1 MADPRTPQK
10 KATPMSLSSLALPL
24 RPIGV
29 VATGVALAALLAG
42 CGRDDATDPA
52 ADVTSGAAGGV
63 PSGAP
68 AGGPGGMPG
77 TFGEIAA
84 VSGDT
89 LQVRSQMAGQ
99 VAVTVT
105 DATTVTDQAAGTLAD
120 VKAGVC
126 VVVRS
131 ATAGDASATETA
143 GPTEVDAATVAI
155 VAAGDDGCD
164 AVGMFGGGPGGGPRP
179 TDLPSDFPSDLPSD
193 LPTDRPSGMPDG
205 GRMGAFGTNGEVTSV
220 TATAFVVKG
229 NDGDVTVT
237 VGSDTTYTKQVAS
250 DATAL
255 TVGRCVRVD
264 GDADDAGAVTARTI
278 QVSDAVN
285 DQCGR

>member
-1 MADPRTPQK
+1 MPDPRTPQK

-89 LQVRSQMAGQ
+89 LQVRSQ
-99 VAVTVT
+99 V
-105 DATTVTDQAAGTLAD
+105 AGTLAD

-164 AVGMFGGGPGGGPRP
+164 AVGMFGGGPGGGLRP

>member
-1 MADPRTPQK
+1 
-10 KATPMSLSSLALPL
+10 MSLNSLALPL
-24 RPIGV
+24 RPIGAL
-29 VATGVALAALLAG
+29 ATGVALAALLAG
-42 CGRDDATDPA
+42 CGGDDAAADPA
-52 ADVTSGAAGGV
+52 AGVTTDAAGNA

-77 TFGEIAA
+77 TSGEIAA

-89 LQVRSQMAGQ
+89 LQVRSQLAGQ

-120 VKAGVC
+120 VATGVC

-131 ATAGDASATETA
+131 AASADASATESA
-143 GPTEVDAATVAI
+143 APTEIDAAMVSI
-155 VAAGDDGCD
+155 VAAGDDGCE
-164 AVGMFGGGPGGGPRP
+164 AGGMFGGGPGGGERP
-179 TDLPSDFPSDLPSD
+179 SGMPTDLPSD
-193 LPTDRPSGMPDG
+193 LPTDRPSGMPGG
-205 GRMGAFGTNGEVTSV
+205 GRMGGFGANGEVTSV
-220 TATAFVVKG
+220 TATGFVVKG
-229 NDGDVTVT
+229 NDGEVSVT
-237 VGSDTTYTKQVAS
+237 VGTDTTYTKQVAS

>member
-1 MADPRTPQK
+1 MADSRNPQK
-10 KATPMSLSSLALPL
+10 KATPMSLSPHVLPL

-29 VATGVALAALLAG
+29 LATGVALAGLLVG
-42 CGRDDATDPA
+42 CGNDDAATDPA
-52 ADVTSGAAGGV
+52 AAAVSSNGAAGA

-68 AGGPGGMPG
+68 GRMPG
-77 TFGEIAA
+77 TSGEIAA
-84 VSGDT
+84 VNGDI

-120 VKAGVC
+120 VRTGVC

-131 ATAGDASATETA
+131 AGTGDDATVTESAA
-143 GPTEVDAATVAI
+143 PTEVDAASVSI
-155 VAAGDDGCD
+155 VAAGDDGCE
-164 AVGMFGGGPGGGPRP
+164 AIGMFGGGPGGGERQSGMP
-179 TDLPSDFPSDLPSD
+179 TDVPSDLPTD
-193 LPTDRPSGMPDG
+193 LPTDRPSGMPGG
-205 GRMGAFGTNGEVTSV
+205 GRMGGFGTNGEVTAV
-220 TATAFVVKG
+220 TATGFVVKG

-237 VGSDTTYTKQVAS
+237 VGGETTYTKQVAS

-264 GDADDAGAVTARTI
+264 GDADDAGAVTAETI

>member
-1 MADPRTPQK
+1 MAEPQKPQK
-10 KATPMSLSSLALPL
+10 KATPMSLSSPALPL

-29 VATGVALAALLAG
+29 MATGVALAALLAG
-42 CGRDDATDPA
+42 CGSDDATDPA
-52 ADVTSGAAGGV
+52 AAVTSGAPA
-63 PSGAP
+63 GAP

-77 TFGEIAA
+77 TSGQIAA

-131 ATAGDASATETA
+131 AATGDASATETA
-143 GPTEVDAATVAI
+143 APTEVDAATVAV
-155 VAAGDDGCD
+155 VAAGDDGCT
-164 AVGMFGGGPGGGPRP
+164 AGGMFGGRPGGGGRP
-179 TDLPSDFPSDLPSD
+179 TDLPSD

-205 GRMGAFGTNGEVTSV
+205 ARMGGFGANGEVTSV
-220 TATAFVVKG
+220 TATGFVVKG

-237 VGSDTTYTKQVAS
+237 VGSDTTYTKQVDA

>member
-1 MADPRTPQK
+1 
-10 KATPMSLSSLALPL
+10 MSLNLLVLPL
-24 RPIGV
+24 RPIGAL
-29 VATGVALAALLAG
+29 ATGVALAGLLVG
-42 CGRDDATDPA
+42 CGSDDAANDPA
-52 ADVTSGAAGGV
+52 TAASSNGAV
-63 PSGAP
+63 GAP
-68 AGGPGGMPG
+68 AGAPGRMPG

-84 VSGDT
+84 VDGDT

-105 DATTVTDQAAGTLAD
+105 DATTVTDQAVGTLAD
-120 VKAGVC
+120 VRTGAC

-131 ATAGDASATETA
+131 AGTGDGSTTESAP
-143 GPTEVDAATVAI
+143 PTEVDAASVSL

-164 AVGMFGGGPGGGPRP
+164 VVGMFGGGPGGGERPSGMP
-179 TDLPSDFPSDLPSD
+179 TDLPSDLPTD

-205 GRMGAFGTNGEVTSV
+205 GRMGGFGANGEVTAV
-220 TATAFVVKG
+220 TATGFVVKG
-229 NDGDVTVT
+229 TDGEVTVT
-237 VGSDTTYTKQVAS
+237 VGGETTYTKQVAS

-264 GDADDAGAVTARTI
+264 GDADDAGAVTAETI